1 MADIPVPGSTPACDP
16 AVFAQVW
23 SRVAPGEDCPV
34 EPTAPVPAPQATP
47 SSAPQA
53 EPTVVPQEDPQGR
66 QLQALI
72 LECLNEAA
80 AYRGLTR
87 RSRRSRQEL
96 LDLAGW
102 KTRQARRLSA
112 AYFLLSGVRYWPQS
126 ATAPEPPE
134 SFFPVLRQQFLA
146 ERDRASAWKALGE
159 TADDADLQEL
169 YLTLAQEAQDLAHT
183 LRLIV
188 ERET

>member
-1 MADIPVPGSTPACDP
+1 MAEPLSSVPTPDVPSPCDP

-34 EPTAPVPAPQATP
+34 EPTVPMPLP
-47 SSAPQA
+47 RPSAP
-53 EPTVVPQEDPQGR
+53 EPAVVPQEDPR
-66 QLQALI
+66 AHQLQALV
-72 LECLNEAA
+72 LECLHDAA
-80 AYRGLTR
+80 TYRALTR

-96 LDLAGW
+96 ADLAGW

-146 ERDRASAWKALGE
+146 ERHRSSAWRELGE
-159 TADDADLQEL
+159 AEPDPDLQEL
-169 YLTLAQEAQDLAHT
+169 YLTLAQEAGDLAHT

>member
-1 MADIPVPGSTPACDP
+1 MAQPLSSVPTPDVPSPCDP

-34 EPTAPVPAPQATP
+34 EPTAPLPVPQSPGPGPAT
-47 SSAPQA
+47 
-53 EPTVVPQEDPQGR
+53 VPQEDPRGH
-66 QLQALI
+66 QLQAMVR
-72 LECLNEAA
+72 ECLHDAA
-80 AYRGLTR
+80 TYRALTR

-96 LDLAGW
+96 ADLAGW
-102 KTRQARRLSA
+102 KTRQAKRLSA
-112 AYFLLSGVRYWPQS
+112 AYFLLSGVRYWPQA

-146 ERDRASAWKALGE
+146 ERRRTDAWRELGE
-159 TADDADLQEL
+159 REPDPDLQAL
-169 YLTLAQEAQDLAHT
+169 YLTLAQEAGDLAQT

>member
-1 MADIPVPGSTPACDP
+1 MAEPLSSVPTPDVPSPCDP

-23 SRVAPGEDCPV
+23 SRVAPGEECPV
-34 EPTAPVPAPQATP
+34 EPAVPAPIPA
-47 SSAPQA
+47 
-53 EPTVVPQEDPQGR
+53 VVPQEDPR
-66 QLQALI
+66 AHQLQAMVR
-72 LECLNEAA
+72 ECLHDAA
-80 AYRGLTR
+80 TYRALTR

-96 LDLAGW
+96 TDLAGW
-102 KTRQARRLSA
+102 KTRQAKRLSA
-112 AYFLLSGVRYWPQS
+112 AYFLLSGVRYWPQA

-146 ERDRASAWKALGE
+146 ERRRTEAWRKLGE
-159 TADDADLQEL
+159 QEQDPDLRGL
-169 YLTLAQEAQDLAHT
+169 FLTLADEAATLGRT

>member
-1 MADIPVPGSTPACDP
+1 MAESLSSVPTPGAPDPCDP

-34 EPTAPVPAPQATP
+34 EPTVPAGAPHPVPR
-47 SSAPQA
+47 
-53 EPTVVPQEDPQGR
+53 EDSRGH
-66 QLQALI
+66 QLQAMVLA
-72 LECLNEAA
+72 CLHDAA
-80 AYRGLTR
+80 TYRALTQ
-87 RSRRSRQEL
+87 RSRRSRREL
-96 LDLAGW
+96 ADLAGW

-112 AYFLLSGVRYWPQS
+112 AYFLLSGVRYWPQA
-126 ATAPEPPE
+126 ATVPEPPE

-146 ERDRASAWKALGE
+146 ERRRAEEWRRLGE
-159 TADDADLQEL
+159 QEPDPDLREL
-169 YLTLAQEAQDLAHT
+169 YLTLADESATLSRT